1 MVSSNEADFDLRET
15 PPLPRNILQ
24 DLGLS
29 QGYTGQRMSP
39 RILPCSK
46 GYRSWLLV
54 STSLKVSASHLTY
67 LADMRDSAKSGL
79 GHCDNRHLNYL
90 VESIAVNVGGSCR
103 NVKAS
108 SPPMPGESVGG
119 VIVLGAQESCV
130 QGEGRQGVNTFLV
143 ESRSKSDEFQTFR
156 EYLKALKS
164 NGNDESESNF
174 GQEMLT
180 PGEPSAGKLAR
191 WVRRGE
197 CGNVH

>member
-79 GHCDNRHLNYL
+79 GHRDNRHLNYL
-90 VESIAVNVGGSCR
+90 VESIVVNVGGSCQDA
-103 NVKAS
+103 NVS
-108 SPPMPGESVGG
+108 SLRMPDKSVGG
-119 VIVLGAQESCV
+119 SIVVGGRENRS
-130 QGEGRQGVNTFLV
+130 QGEGSQKFDIPLYPVAASPVNAGRTGSTAGC
-143 ESRSKSDEFQTFR
+143 ER
-156 EYLKALKS
+156 EQDDNA
-164 NGNDESESNF
+164 ESNLSS
-174 GQEMLT
+174 GT
-180 PGEPSAGKLAR
+180 PNFGEPDAVKVAR
-191 WVRRGE
+191 PVRRGE